1 VAVVLLGQTGQWWQG
16 LISGRSAAGPD
27 RPVVAGPYQRRPFE
41 LHLLVVFMLQQLARL
56 VWPQDNTE
64 IDVIVLLRR
73 MMELQRISLR
83 TQSQLLQLST
93 PQLRVVSRQS

>member
-1 VAVVLLGQTGQWWQG
+1 
-16 LISGRSAAGPD
+16 
-27 RPVVAGPYQRRPFE
+27 
-41 LHLLVVFMLQQLARL
+41 LARL

-64 IDVIVLLRR
+64 IDAIVLLRR